1 MWADFLAA
9 LFQGSISS
17 FLGTERQFGQLAAAT
32 LLFWLPEPWTATMG
46 VCFELLFPGV
56 ISEGSL
62 VSQAWIAH
70 VFLLHLLCH
79 PQHNHSHFLHA
90 HYVSG
95 TMLNVLHKSFY
106 LSPKTTHE
114 EGALTIPLFQMS
126 FLRFRKRGKMYRIRA
141 KLPGKWAELE
151 LDPKSAWLQ
160 RLNSASLKNLRAW
173 DLLADFNCLYM
184 LCCWKDIILF
194 PSIHSQRS
202 ACFISRFIQ
211 VSEKPSI

>member
-1 MWADFLAA
+1 MWADFSAA
-9 LFQGSISS
+9 LFQGSVAS
-17 FLGTERQFGQLAAAT
+17 FLGTERQFGRLAAAT

-46 VCFELLFPGV
+46 YVLSCSFQGV

-70 VFLLHLLCH
+70 VFLLHLFCH
-79 PQHNHSHFLHA
+79 QQHNHSHFLHA

-114 EGALTIPLFQMS
+114 EGILTIPLFQMS
-126 FLRFRKRGKMYRIRA
+126 LLRFRKRGKMYRIRA
-141 KLPGKWAELE
+141 KLPSKWAELE

-160 RLNSASLKNLRAW
+160 RLNPASLKYLKAW
-173 DLLADFNCLYM
+173 DY
-184 LCCWKDIILF
+184 
-194 PSIHSQRS
+194 
-202 ACFISRFIQ
+202 
-211 VSEKPSI
+211 